1 LKKVE
6 EAAPEA
12 FAKEEAG
19 GAVFPRE
26 RQK

>member
-1 LKKVE
+1 VE